1 MLHYTLIVR
10 PAVAFPYVARQ
21 RGERHYTIRSMLRLR
36 KAGPGAVRY
45 LPSEDPNAADSDHL
59 MLCLVFLL
67 SVHNVAEGEV
77 AAGEHL

>member
-1 MLHYTLIVR
+1 
-10 PAVAFPYVARQ
+10 
-21 RGERHYTIRSMLRLR
+21 MLRLR